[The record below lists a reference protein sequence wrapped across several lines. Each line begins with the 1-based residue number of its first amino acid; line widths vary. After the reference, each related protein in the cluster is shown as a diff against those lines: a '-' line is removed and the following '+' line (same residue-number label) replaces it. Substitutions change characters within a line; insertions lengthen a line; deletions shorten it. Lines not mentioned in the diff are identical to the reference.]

1 MVHFL
6 IYKGTHIDENWVL
19 ERVERLT
26 DEAKDLSHIEA
37 IRDDYTGAN
46 RQRRSVPDNKNSK

>member
-1 MVHFL
+1 MIHFL
-6 IYKGTHIDENWVL
+6 AYKGTHVDDDWVS

-37 IRDDYTGAN
+37 IRDDYTGTN
-46 RQRRSVPDNKNSK
+46 RQRRSMPANKNHT